1 MKNAGIIGL
10 IKFLELNDAEPGK
23 DYIIQGQQL
32 KVNNEYLKNNNISE
46 MYFNTITEHFKSNSK
61 FIEMTVDEKSNI
73 DKKYNEFI
81 ESGDKKLSDELDKE
95 LKAFEEYMLKN
106 SFVSA
111 YKIIGLYD
119 DVPQI
124 NEGIIKDMKKIKN
137 NIEEKY
143 KKYCEIIEILKNPTI
158 EKNLIYTELLYGK
171 LKYFFSQNPTSHKIP
186 VLDTSSKREDTLNKN
201 FYAPLVEHIEAIE
214 NPQNV
219 KKNKKSMYRCIECME
234 MSGSHRAITFMADTA
249 DDVSKKTSY
258 YWNCVPDAYV
268 CPVCAFVYLF
278 VPFGFEFIGS
288 DAVFINTNSSIS
300 EMKSTMSTY
309 GNMICD
315 KETSFR
321 QRVYRIFTEEKIDIL
336 NKRIS
341 NIQVIAR
348 SSNLLHYEMNVFD
361 KNMIEKLS
369 AGKKYFESFEKKYI
383 STKNG
388 CVSVYNCVFENIVSH
403 RSQYPLIDKLMKYEF
418 EGKYFKYIKDILYLH
433 IIFNGG
439 GKKEMENLK
448 YKVNIAFNAGKS
460 MRDKVF
466 KGNDDAMRGIVYRL
480 INLTSAGDSSQFL
493 DTIIRAYSGYGLT
506 IPPIFKDCYQS
517 EEAFKAIAHG
527 FILGLKCEKNEG
539 DNKNE

>member
-10 IKFLELNDAEPGK
+10 IKFLELNDAEIGK
-23 DYIIQGQQL
+23 DYIIEGQQL
-32 KVNNEYLKNNNISE
+32 KVNNEYLKNNNIPE
-46 MYFNTITEHFKSNSK
+46 MYFNTITEYFKSTSK
-61 FIEMTVDEKSNI
+61 FIEMTVDEKSGI

-81 ESGDKKLSDELDKE
+81 ESGDEKALSYLKEKLKN
-95 LKAFEEYMLKN
+95 FEEYMLKN

-124 NEGIIKDMKKIKN
+124 NEGIIKDMKKIKD

-186 VLDTSSKREDTLNKN
+186 ILDTSSKREDALNKN
-201 FYAPLVEHIEAIE
+201 FYTPLVEHIETSE

-234 MSGSHRAITFMADTA
+234 MSNSHRAITFMADTA

-258 YWNCVPDAYV
+258 YWNCVADAYI

-309 GNMICD
+309 GNMICN
-315 KETSFR
+315 KGTSFR

-348 SSNLLHYEMNVFD
+348 SSNLSHYEMNVFD

-383 STKNG
+383 STKDNYI
-388 CVSVYNCVFENIVSH
+388 SVYDCVFENIVSH
-403 RSQYPLIDKLMKYEF
+403 RSQYPLIDKLMKYESESGHF
-418 EGKYFKYIKDILYLH
+418 EYIKCILYLH

-439 GKKEMENLK
+439 AKKEMENLK
-448 YKVNIAFNAGKS
+448 YKVNIAFSAGKS
-460 MRDKVF
+460 MRDNVF

-493 DTIIRAYSGYGLT
+493 DTVIRVYSGYGLT